1 MKTKRQVQKEE
12 TRLHILETAYR
23 IYGEEG
29 FSATTNQIAR
39 AASVSHG
46 TIFVHFPTVE
56 NLIVCLLEG
65 FNAEINGQLH
75 ILSEKD
81 ESLETFLEAHIDVL
95 IRYEAF
101 YKRLISE
108 INVLPQEAKF
118 VFINLQS
125 VVSFHLNQV
134 IDRCKNEKTI
144 KEIPMHIIFNS
155 WLGLVHYYLINSYL
169 FTEGSILTEYK
180 VELISNYIKLIEK

>member
-23 IYGEEG
+23 IYAEEG

-75 ILSEKD
+75 ILSEKN
-81 ESLETFLEAHIDVL
+81 ESLETFLEEHINVL

-118 VFINLQS
+118 VFINMQS